1 MYYTQSFEAQVCK
14 RHYYM
19 YKVWNKRVYPQIP
32 SIGEEMLEMVVKAVT
47 QFETCVATFHTMIC
61 HIFVSL

>member
-1 MYYTQSFEAQVCK
+1 
-14 RHYYM
+14 
-19 YKVWNKRVYPQIP
+19 
-32 SIGEEMLEMVVKAVT
+32 MLEMVVKAVT